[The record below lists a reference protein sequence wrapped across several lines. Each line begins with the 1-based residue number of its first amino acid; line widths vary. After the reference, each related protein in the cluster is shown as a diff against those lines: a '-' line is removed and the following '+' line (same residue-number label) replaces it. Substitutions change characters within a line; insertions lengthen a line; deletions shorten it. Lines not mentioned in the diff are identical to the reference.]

1 MQFGFDVHFSLS
13 YKICDL
19 IVEQSHY
26 IWHLNVGFYAFATWQ
41 RLRWH
46 FVFALFIRS
55 LVRSFIRLSDLVSL
69 ISHE

>member
-26 IWHLNVGFYAFATWQ
+26 IWHLNVGFYAFAT
-41 RLRWH
+41 
-46 FVFALFIRS
+46 
-55 LVRSFIRLSDLVSL
+55 
-69 ISHE
+69 